1 MKILRRTAE
10 LAQWSGAYRAA
21 ALSVGFVPTLGG
33 LHEGHLSLVR
43 QARLECDRVVVSIY
57 LNPAQFD
64 AASDLERY
72 PGDLERDLDACREV
86 GADIVLV
93 GERTDFL
100 PEGFESWVFVEDLTR
115 KLCGVGRP
123 GHFKGV
129 CTVVA
134 QLFHV
139 VRPHR
144 AYFGLKDYQQ
154 AKVVSK
160 MAAEL
165 LFDVEIRLMPTVR
178 SADGLALSSRNER
191 LTESQRDAATAI
203 WESLQAARE
212 LITGG
217 ETSVD
222 ALKESLAGL
231 FENTGGCDLEYA
243 EILAADTL
251 RDFPGGLLSTAG
263 EGVLV
268 ALAVRFG
275 DVRLIDNIQVTE
287 ADVAAR
293 VPGPMEEAGLEID
306 GGS

>member
-1 MKILRRTAE
+1 MKILRRADEVAE
-10 LAQWSGAYRAA
+10 WSEAYRTA

-64 AASDLERY
+64 STGDLDHYPANLEADLE
-72 PGDLERDLDACREV
+72 ACREV

-100 PEGFESWVFVEDLTR
+100 PEGFESWVFVEGLVR
-115 KLCGVGRP
+115 KLCGAGRP

-129 CTVVA
+129 CTVVT

-144 AYFGLKDYQQ
+144 AYFGSKDFQQ

-160 MAAEL
+160 MAEEL
-165 LFDVEIRLMPTVR
+165 LFDIEIRLLPTVR
-178 SADGLALSSRNER
+178 SADGLAMSSRNER
-191 LTESQRDAATAI
+191 LTEVQRDASTVI
-203 WESLQAARE
+203 WRSLQAARE

-222 ALKESLAGL
+222 VVRESLAGM
-231 FENTGGCDLEYA
+231 FDKTGGCELEYA
-243 EILAADTL
+243 EVLAAETL
-251 RDFPGGLLSTAG
+251 RDFPDGVLNLDG

-268 ALAVRFG
+268 ALAARFG
-275 DVRLIDNIQVTE
+275 DVRLIDNIQVT
-287 ADVAAR
+287 ATDASGR
-293 VPGPMEEAGLEID
+293 MEETELEID
-306 GGS
+306 GGN